1 MNTAASSQT
10 FCGARFAATMRR
22 DWRMERSAWGVRFL
36 AMFGVLVL
44 FVLVTSWFVHKV
56 VPEESEPYY
65 GSTVYIDGIEKIG
78 LAFVCYF
85 FLSIFISL
93 GASLFHSGYGTA
105 GQRLNELM
113 NPAST
118 LERFASRFVIC
129 IIGVTVAYGLC
140 WELADWTRVL
150 VMHLFD
156 RPAAPHVGFF
166 ETFGV
171 ISSKTGYVTGLII
184 CGTACSQASYALG
197 STIWPKLSFLK
208 TFAAM
213 FVVQSIYGMAIGY
226 AMSYFLAAHI
236 GSGDVISAPDI
247 HTSMGY
253 TILLVGSVVWS
264 LFCYITAY
272 FRMREDEII
281 DRM

>member
-1 MNTAASSQT
+1 MNTAATSQI
-10 FCGARFAATMRR
+10 FCGARFATTMRR

-44 FVLVTSWFVHKV
+44 FALGTSWFVHQV
-56 VPEESEPYY
+56 ATPSEPPYSSSIY
-65 GSTVYIDGIEKIG
+65 ADGVEKIG
-78 LAFVCYF
+78 LGFVCYF
-85 FLSIFISL
+85 FLSIFTSL
-93 GASLFHSGYGTA
+93 GASLFHSGYGTP

-118 LERFASRFVIC
+118 LERFTSRFIIC
-129 IIGVTVAYGLC
+129 IIGVTVAYGVC
-140 WELADWTRVL
+140 WELADWVRVL

-156 RPAAPHVGFF
+156 RPAAAHVGFF
-166 ETFGV
+166 EAIGIV
-171 ISSKTGYVTGLII
+171 SSKTGYITVLII
-184 CGTACSQASYALG
+184 CGVVCSQACYALG

-213 FVVQSIYGMAIGY
+213 FVIQFIYGMAVGY
-226 AMSYFLAAHI
+226 MMGYCVGAHI
-236 GSGDVISAPDI
+236 GKGDVASAPQINISDFSAI
-247 HTSMGY
+247 
-253 TILLVGSVVWS
+253 ILCSSVAVI
-264 LFCYITAY
+264 LFCFITAY

>member
-1 MNTAASSQT
+1 MNTAATSQI
-10 FCGARFAATMRR
+10 FCGARFAATLRR

-36 AMFGVLVL
+36 AMFGVLAL
-44 FVLVTSWFVHKV
+44 FVLATSWFVHKV
-56 VPEESEPYY
+56 VPEPEPYY
-65 GSTVYIDGIEKIG
+65 GSTIYVDGVEKIG

-85 FLSIFISL
+85 FMSIFTSL
-93 GASLFHSGYGTA
+93 GASLFHSGYGTP

-118 LERFASRFVIC
+118 LERFASRFIIC
-129 IIGVTVAYGLC
+129 IGGVTAAYCLC

-156 RPAAPHVGFF
+156 RPAAPHVSFF
-166 ETFGV
+166 EAFGV
-171 ISSKTGYVTGLII
+171 VSSKTGYITGLII
-184 CGTACSQASYALG
+184 FGMICSQASYALG

-213 FVVQSIYGMAIGY
+213 FVIQSIYGLAVGY
-226 AMSYFLAAHI
+226 AMGYFMAAHI

-247 HTSMGY
+247 HTTTFY
-253 TILLVGSVVWS
+253 TVLLCCSVAMT